1 MPANRETINRELY
14 GLLKSRG
21 YKPHSYDSS
30 GQSAPVPDEADF
42 FQFDF
47 IKDGKSY
54 GKVTITIDGL
64 HRMIVYYG
72 DSVEKSP
79 KASTHDSISFTDLR
93 KQLKR
98 MAFTKRLGFE
108 LKDEDDLEPD
118 MQKRQHIQK
127 EEIHESYHPMGKKAS
142 YNDSVPKTKILIK
155 HSRALE
161 EGEQRFRNID
171 KIFVEN
177 AMGERFLL
185 PTKKPGVARV
195 YARHISEGGTPYDER
210 GQHITS
216 MIEEYQKMAG
226 FVNATR
232 KKQFNEDVQTLVT
245 EGVNHYMK
253 LRETLHKMAGQRGY
267 REYFENYTPALME
280 DETSEDLSEMFK
292 TSSLDPRIES
302 AMPILSKLKKNPVK
316 ETTAKHIDALESW
329 ADDVIEG
336 EDDKI
341 GGRYEPDEFDQMVKR
356 VGEKAKQNPVPFEKL
371 AKRMQDAYKKQN
383 PNNLPNS
390 EKKTDEGM
398 MGAALG
404 GVAGAALTKTP
415 AGAMAGAN
423 IGSSI
428 QDELTSESTPP
439 GKPGDYFGSQDKVTT
454 GKILGNKLQNQKGLQ
469 GKLVGESDDLA
480 LIKKLSGLKK

>member
-30 GQSAPVPDEADF
+30 GQSAPVPEEADF

-79 KASTHDSISFTDLR
+79 KASDHDSISFTDLR

-216 MIEEYQKMAG
+216 LIEEYQKMAG

-232 KKQFNEDVQTLVT
+232 KKQFNESVQQLVT
-245 EGVNHYMK
+245 EGINHYMK
-253 LRETLHKMAGQRGY
+253 LRETLHKMAGSRGY

-280 DETSEDLSEMFK
+280 DEVSEDLSEMFK

-302 AMPILSKLKKNPVK
+302 AMPILGKLKKNVK
-316 ETTAKHIDALESW
+316 ETKIKHVEELEEW
-329 ADDVIEG
+329 AENVIEG
-336 EDDKI
+336 NDEKI
-341 GGRYEPDEFDQMVKR
+341 GDRYEPEVFDQMLLRVK
-356 VGEKAKQNPVPFEKL
+356 EKAKKNPANFEKL
-371 AKRMQDAYKKQN
+371 VKRMQDAYKKQD
-383 PNNLPNS
+383 PN
-390 EKKTDEGM
+390 KKTDEGM
-398 MGAALG
+398 AGAALG
-404 GVAGAALTKTP
+404 GIAGAALTKTP

-439 GKPGDYFGSQDKVTT
+439 GKPGDYFGATDKVKT

-469 GKLVGESDDLA
+469 GKLVGESNDDLT